1 MNVRQVLIEAREK
14 KKTSVFGALSAIEHR
29 GLLRQ
34 ALFFNI
40 SLVAVLRAPFE
51 GRSVITPLPRAALKG
66 SLKPA
71 L

>member
-1 MNVRQVLIEAREK
+1 MKARQVLIEAREK

-40 SLVAVLRAPFE
+40 SLVAVLRAPSE
-51 GRSVITPLPRAALKG
+51 GRSIITPLPRAALKG
-66 SLKPA
+66 SLRPA